1 MFQSKLFNSIGFIRA
16 VFLIAFFI
24 LIFLASVTYRH
35 IKELDKISDS
45 IINTYEISIELGQL
59 ISHIKDAETGHRGYI
74 ITNDSLYLEPFIS
87 ARNKINHSF
96 QTLNNTVK
104 HDAKKQERL
113 KRIYDLVDKRFSFF
127 KNRFSSKKEFNTD
140 FKDGKLVM
148 DSLRTEI
155 DSMLSTENKL
165 LNLKGKLY
173 KNNNSNTP
181 LIIFSTFLISIL
193 ILGLGYLRIIKN
205 YKDLM
210 NQNIRLKIFDESS
223 KQAEIL
229 GKYGSWMFN
238 LEDRTFN
245 YSDNKFRLL
254 GSIPQSYLPTFE
266 NLLDNI
272 HPEDKEILS
281 DAFEQIEENESF
293 PLIRYRII
301 KKNTL
306 DIRYFRTTARIF
318 IDRLGHKNVLGTTQD
333 ITEDYHKTQLI
344 KLRNKELEQNNK
356 ELTEFNHVASHDLQE
371 PLRKI
376 QTFISRIEDREK
388 ESLSQTTKGYFEKI
402 QEASNRMRILIDD
415 LLQYSRTNRSENKFE
430 ITNLNTIANNAISEL
445 SENIAEKKAEIIFE
459 NLHEVHGIPFQL
471 EQLFI
476 NIIGNSLKYSKK
488 DVHPVITITSSKVK
502 GSKTPILND
511 NSKREYIKITF
522 KDNGLG
528 FEQKY
533 AEKIFLL
540 FNRLHD
546 KNEFPGTGVGLAI
559 CKKIIENHKGYIF
572 AKGLPNQGA
581 TFKIYLPIYKT
592 TIV

>member
-24 LIFLASVTYRH
+24 LIFLASITYRH
-35 IKELDKISDS
+35 IKELDKITDS
-45 IINTYEISIELGQL
+45 ITNTYEISIELGLL

-74 ITNDSLYLEPFIS
+74 ITNDSLYLEPFIN
-87 ARNKINHSF
+87 ARKNVNHSF
-96 QTLNNTVK
+96 QKLNRITK
-104 HDAKKQERL
+104 TDSSKQQRL
-113 KRIYDLVDKRFSFF
+113 QRIYDLVDKRFSYF
-127 KNRFSSKKEFNTD
+127 KNNFSNKDEFNRD
-140 FKDGKLVM
+140 FKDGKIVM
-148 DSLRTEI
+148 DTLRSEVNK
-155 DSMLSTENKL
+155 MLSVENKL

-173 KNNNSNTP
+173 KYNNSNTP

-193 ILGLGYLRIIKN
+193 ILGLGYLRIIRN

-210 NQNIRLKIFDESS
+210 TQNIRLRIFDESS

-229 GKYGSWMFN
+229 GKYGSWLFN
-238 LEDRTFN
+238 LEDKMFS

-254 GSIPQSYLPTFE
+254 GCEPQSYVPNFD

-272 HPEDKEILS
+272 HPDDKEILS
-281 DAFEQIEENESF
+281 DAFDHINRGESF

-301 KKNTL
+301 KKDTL
-306 DIRYFRTTARIF
+306 EVRHFRTTAKIF
-318 IDRLGHKNVLGTTQD
+318 IDRLNNKNIIGTTQD
-333 ITEDYHKTQLI
+333 ITEDYNKTQLI

-376 QTFISRIEDREK
+376 QTFISRIEDKEK
-388 ESLSQTTKGYFEKI
+388 DNLSEPAQGYFVKI

-415 LLQYSRTNRSENKFE
+415 LLQYSRTNRSEKKFE
-430 ITNLNTIANNAISEL
+430 ITDLNIIANNAVSEL
-445 SENIAEKKAEIIFE
+445 SENITEKKAKVNFE
-459 NLHEVHGIPFQL
+459 NLHKINGIPFQL

-476 NIIGNSLKYSKK
+476 NIISNSLKYSKP
-488 DVHPVITITSSKVK
+488 DETAIITITSRKIK
-502 GSKTPILND
+502 AFKAPKLKD
-511 NSKREYIKITF
+511 NSKKEYIKITI

-540 FNRLHD
+540 FNRLYG

-559 CKKIIENHKGYIF
+559 CKKIVENHKGYIF
-572 AKGLPNQGA
+572 AKGKPNEGA
-581 TFKIYLPIYKT
+581 TFEIYLPN
-592 TIV
+592 